1 MTTEEGAR
9 TYEMHLQQLSHALE
23 SSIHLRAVRT
33 LVDTAGTRQRINNPI
48 AKMHSA
54 VPTNPNERKFDSV
67 HELVSHVVNYEVPM
81 FGAVHKRHGLDLV
94 NKTVLPEMRREGVDP
109 DSLLLPEHAI
119 NVAMFSPEVQSY
131 RFTGLT
137 ASGNFIKFN

>member
-9 TYEMHLQQLSHALE
+9 TYEMHLKQLSHALE

-33 LVDTAGTRQRINNPI
+33 LVDTAGTRSRINNPV
-48 AKMHSA
+48 AKM
-54 VPTNPNERKFDSV
+54 NPNVPNNSRKFDSV

-94 NKTVLPEMRREGVDP
+94 NKTVLPELRREGVEP
-109 DSLLLPEHAI
+109 DSLLVPEHAI
-119 NVAMFSPEVQSY
+119 NIAMFSPETQSY

-137 ASGNFIKFN
+137 ASGINV